1 MSRAQANWIGFS
13 TIARK
18 EIVRILRIWTQTLLP
33 SAITLSL
40 YFIIF
45 GSLIG
50 SRIGEMDGVDYISFI
65 VPGLI
70 MMAVLTNS
78 YSNVSSSFF
87 GMKFSKAIEE
97 MLVSPLHNGF
107 IIAGFAIGGMFRGL
121 LVGIIVTLVSLFFS
135 ALEFYNVLVVISVI
149 VLTSVLFS
157 LAGLVNGIYARKFD
171 DVGIVP
177 IFILTPL
184 TYLGGVF
191 YSIKLLPEFWQYVS
205 MLNPI
210 LYMVN
215 VFRYGFLGVSDINIY
230 FALSM
235 LAIFSVVF
243 YVWALFLMKKGHG
256 MRN

>member
-1 MSRAQANWIGFS
+1 MNRSKANWIGFI
-13 TIARK
+13 TIVRK
-18 EIVRILRIWTQTLLP
+18 EIVRINRIWTQTLLP

-50 SRIGEMDGVDYISFI
+50 SRIGDMGGFDYMSFI

-78 YSNVSSSFF
+78 YSNTSSSFF
-87 GMKFSKAIEE
+87 GLKFSKAIEE
-97 MLVSPLHNGF
+97 MLVSPLHNKY
-107 IIAGFAIGGMFRGL
+107 IIAGFVVGGMYRGL
-121 LVGIIVTLVSLFFS
+121 LVGLIVTLVSLFFS
-135 ALEFYNVLVVISVI
+135 GLEFYNVWVVISVI
-149 VLTSVLFS
+149 TLTSVLFS
-157 LAGLVNGIYARKFD
+157 LAGLVNAIYARKFD

-177 IFILTPL
+177 IFVLTPL

-191 YSIKLLPEFWQYVS
+191 YSITLLPQFWQYVS
-205 MLNPI
+205 LLNPI

-215 VFRYGFLGVSDINIY
+215 VFRYGFLGVSDINIF
-230 FALSM
+230 FAYGILVV
-235 LAIFSVVF
+235 FSLIF
-243 YVWALFLMKKGHG
+243 YVWALTLMKKGHG